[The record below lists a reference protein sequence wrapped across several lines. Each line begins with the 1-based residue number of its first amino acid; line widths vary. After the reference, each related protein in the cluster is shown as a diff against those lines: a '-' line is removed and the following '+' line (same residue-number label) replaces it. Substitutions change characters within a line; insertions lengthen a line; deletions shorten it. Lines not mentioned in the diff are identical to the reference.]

1 MPVVLAGAH
10 GYGTAHRRNLTRL
23 TAAGLVRVVGVCD
36 PAPLA
41 TADLDAL
48 GGPEQSG
55 DLAALL
61 ARTGPAVTIVSTP
74 IHTHVNLAL
83 TAVRAGS
90 HVLLEKPPV
99 ASLVDFARLTD
110 ALRASGVVCQVG
122 FQSFG
127 SRAVETAR
135 ELVADGAVGPL
146 RGIGAAGAWVRDA
159 RYYARTP
166 WAGRRRLPLP
176 PGGVDG
182 VDVVD
187 GVLTNPLA
195 HALATALRIDGSDR
209 AEDVASVELEL
220 FRAHDIEADDTS
232 CVRLGTARGTT
243 LTLAATLCAERNA
256 PPYVV
261 VHGEQG
267 RITLQYTADRLL
279 LVRSGRPQ
287 QEHLHPRT
295 DLLENLLAHLRDGTP
310 LLSPLA
316 RAGAFTRVVEAVRT
330 APDPVRLPPDA
341 WHSDHRGTAPRR
353 VIPGIRALL
362 DASAARLALFS
373 ELGAPWA
380 ARGPAPVATVGTAG
394 AASAA
399 GAGPDTVPGAR
410 REGATR

>member
-1 MPVVLAGAH
+1 VPVVLAGAH
-10 GYGTAHRRNLTRL
+10 GYGTAHRRNLNRL

-36 PAPLA
+36 PAPLTA
-41 TADLDAL
+41 ADLDAL

-55 DLAALL
+55 DLAALI

-74 IHTHVNLAL
+74 IHTHVDLAL

-90 HVLLEKPPV
+90 HVLLEKPPA
-99 ASLVDFARLTD
+99 ASLAGFTRLTD
-110 ALRASGVVCQVG
+110 ALRESGVVCQVG

-127 SRAVETAR
+127 SRAVETVR

-146 RGIGAAGAWVRDA
+146 RGIGAVGAWVRDA

-176 PGGVDG
+176 PASTDGTAETGGPDGPGG

-267 RITLQYTADRLL
+267 RITLQYTTDRLL

-287 QEHLHPRT
+287 QEQLHPRT
-295 DLLENLLAHLRDGTP
+295 DLLENLLAYLHDGTP

-341 WHSDHRGTAPRR
+341 WHSDHRGAAARR
-353 VIPGIRALL
+353 VIPGIRTLL

-380 ARGPAPVATVGTAG
+380 AR
-394 AASAA
+394 
-399 GAGPDTVPGAR
+399 
-410 REGATR
+410 